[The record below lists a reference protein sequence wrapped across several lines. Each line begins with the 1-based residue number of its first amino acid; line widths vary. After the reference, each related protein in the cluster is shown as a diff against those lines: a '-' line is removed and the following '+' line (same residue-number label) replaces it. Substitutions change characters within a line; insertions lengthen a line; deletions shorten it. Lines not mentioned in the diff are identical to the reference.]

1 MAVPTGYGPSKEY
14 GSRWNRLCFDGDEK
28 NYELWETKFLA
39 HLRLLDL
46 KTTKLGGA
54 PAEDDEGVAE
64 DASKN
69 EEAYAVLI
77 QLLDDKSLSLVMRD
91 AADNGRKA
99 LQILRDH
106 YAGKGKPCV
115 ISLYTELTSLQKGVN
130 ETVTDYIIRAETAI
144 TALRN
149 AGETLSDGLLTAM
162 ILKGLPEAF
171 KPFSVYVT
179 QSDETLTFADFK
191 TKLRSYES
199 TEKFGSAGLSED
211 SVMRVKGRDNW
222 SVKLTC
228 YNCGQKGHKAA
239 ECTSAAGERV
249 EQRQWCSF
257 CKSATHEDLHC
268 RRRKRDKVKR
278 AVDEEEDHTFA
289 FKVEQ
294 VDNDP
299 IGGVKMKG
307 LMVDSGATKHIVTDI
322 GMFEEFDSSFKPQ
335 SHIMELADGE
345 RASGKTEK
353 GTAKV
358 RLRDS
363 KGRIVDMMLMEALY
377 VPSFSQDIVSV
388 KAAIALGATVIFKE
402 GQNRL
407 IHKNGTTFDIRMYDR
422 LFYLSTVTNEIDE
435 CNVCYDLQTWHEILG
450 HCNYDDVL
458 KLESVTDGMKIRDTG
473 KVLKNRLVKFVTKST
488 NECDTQTEDV
498 YEHFEHRKR
507 AETQVTKLDVTKV
520 IPQEIKV
527 ECDAETDLKSGS
539 ESSQSARYPKREE
552 TSSTL
557 KEALSSS
564 KSEQW
569 VKAMKEEMDSLIEN
583 NTFTLTTLP
592 EAPACGILQAE
603 IERRIRLL

>member
-1 MAVPTGYGPSKEY
+1 MAAPTGYGPSNEF

-46 KTTKLGGA
+46 KTTILGGA
-54 PAEDDEGVAE
+54 PAEDDEGAAE

-91 AADNGRKA
+91 AADDGRKA

-106 YAGKGKPCV
+106 YAGKGKPRV

-162 ILKGLPEAF
+162 ILKGLPDAF

-257 CKSATHEDLHC
+257 CKSATHKDLHC
-268 RRRKRDKVKR
+268 RRRKRDKVKQ

-335 SHIMELADGE
+335 SHILELADGE
-345 RASGKTEK
+345 RASGIAMKK

-377 VPSFSQDIVSV
+377 VPSFSQDIKRQLRTERQSSLR
-388 KAAIALGATVIFKE
+388 K
-402 GQNRL
+402 
-407 IHKNGTTFDIRMYDR
+407 DR
-422 LFYLSTVTNEIDE
+422 I
-435 CNVCYDLQTWHEILG
+435 G
-450 HCNYDDVL
+450 
-458 KLESVTDGMKIRDTG
+458 
-473 KVLKNRLVKFVTKST
+473 
-488 NECDTQTEDV
+488 
-498 YEHFEHRKR
+498 
-507 AETQVTKLDVTKV
+507 
-520 IPQEIKV
+520 
-527 ECDAETDLKSGS
+527 
-539 ESSQSARYPKREE
+539 
-552 TSSTL
+552 SST
-557 KEALSSS
+557 K
-564 KSEQW
+564 
-569 VKAMKEEMDSLIEN
+569 M
-583 NTFTLTTLP
+583 
-592 EAPACGILQAE
+592 
-603 IERRIRLL
+603 

>member
-1 MAVPTGYGPSKEY
+1 MAAPTGYGPSKEF

-46 KTTKLGGA
+46 KTTILSGA
-54 PAEDDEGVAE
+54 PAEDDKGAAE

-91 AADNGRKA
+91 AADDGRKA

-106 YAGKGKPCV
+106 YAGKGKPRM

-162 ILKGLPEAF
+162 ILKGLPDAF

-257 CKSATHEDLHC
+257 CKSATHKDLHC
-268 RRRKRDKVKR
+268 RRRKRDKVKQ

-299 IGGVKMKG
+299 IGRVKMKG
-307 LMVDSGATKHIVTDI
+307 LMVDSGATKHIVTDL

-335 SHIMELADGE
+335 SHILELADGE
-345 RASGKTEK
+345 RASGIAMKK

-377 VPSFSQDIVSV
+377 VPSFSQDIFSV
-388 KAAIALGATVIFKE
+388 KAAIAHGATVIFKE

-407 IHKNGTTFDIRMYDR
+407 IHKN
-422 LFYLSTVTNEIDE
+422 
-435 CNVCYDLQTWHEILG
+435 
-450 HCNYDDVL
+450 
-458 KLESVTDGMKIRDTG
+458 
-473 KVLKNRLVKFVTKST
+473 
-488 NECDTQTEDV
+488 EDV
-498 YEHFEHRKR
+498 YEHFEHSKR
-507 AETQVTKLDVTKV
+507 AETQVPKLDVTK
-520 IPQEIKV
+520 
-527 ECDAETDLKSGS
+527 
-539 ESSQSARYPKREE
+539 
-552 TSSTL
+552 TL

-592 EAPACGILQAE
+592 EEHGDPCTGSEANFCMNGGICFKIPSVSTPTCVCSANYEGSRCEQFQLFSF
-603 IERRIRLL
+603 LLDSQEKGMTDAVIIILFILVVLGVVIYYICKITTQKGLEFCVKPDEPWIKKVMEQFEKTKAA